1 MSLSGE
7 VVGYL
12 FTFAGV
18 IVTSLAGYAVVR
30 ANQRSQKQATGADF
44 LRAAVAEWKALAESA
59 KTDSQSAMTKAT
71 EAAEQARRAER
82 KADDLRDIVE
92 AWVAWGRRIHDE
104 WPTLRLRDDPPAFPR
119 VADLDLDSSQP
130 MRPRRR

>member
-1 MSLSGE
+1 MPAPILLPRSSIVRSSG
-7 VVGYL
+7 VVIAPRRRDGL
-12 FTFAGV
+12 CCAERGFP
-18 IVTSLAGYAVVR
+18 
-30 ANQRSQKQATGADF
+30 QKPGARLPLH
-44 LRAAVAEWKALAESA
+44 LRRRHRHRPCR
-59 KTDSQSAMTKAT
+59 TCGGPR